1 MTVLSKEEILR
12 RLFTSN
18 RNEKLVITPLIS
30 KSQISAGSVDLR
42 LGTEFI
48 ITKRTKYSL
57 LDPAQQNIEEEIAQ
71 YQEKIHVPF
80 REKLILRPNQLILGS
95 TLEYIKLP
103 EDLMGYVIGRSSWGR
118 LGLIIA
124 TATLVGPGYAGVLTL
139 ELVNLGEA
147 DIALY
152 PAARIAQLVLH
163 KVTGG
168 EVTGGEDGYLKKPL
182 SKYAGATGPEFSKL
196 HKDKEWR
203 ILSGDSPSL

>member
-1 MTVLSKEEILR
+1 MTVLSRREILQ
-12 RLFTSN
+12 RLFTQN
-18 RNEKLVITPLIS
+18 PRERLVITPLIS
-30 KSQISAGSVDLR
+30 KNQISAGSIDLR

-48 ITKRTKYSL
+48 VTRRTKYSL
-57 LDPAQQNIEEEIAQ
+57 LDPARYDIETEIAQ

-80 REKLILRPNQLILGS
+80 RERLILRPNQLILGS

-124 TATLVGPGYAGVLTL
+124 TATLVNPGYAGVLTL

-163 KVTGG
+163 KVTEG
-168 EVTGGEDGYLKKPL
+168 EEGYLQKPAP
-182 SKYAGATGPEFSKL
+182 KYAGATGPEFSKL
-196 HKDKEWR
+196 HKDREWR
-203 ILSGDSPSL
+203 LLSRNPSSL

>member
-12 RLFTSN
+12 RLTTSN
-18 RNEKLVITPLIS
+18 PQERLVITPLIS
-30 KSQISAGSVDLR
+30 KSQISAGSIDLR

-48 ITKRTKYSL
+48 ITRRTKYSL
-57 LDPAQQNIEEEIAQ
+57 LDPAQKNIEHEISQ

-103 EDLMGYVIGRSSWGR
+103 QDLMGYVIGRSSWGR

-124 TATLVGPGYAGVLTL
+124 TAILVNPGYTGVLTL
-139 ELVNLGEA
+139 ELINLGEA

-152 PAARIAQLVLH
+152 PATRIAQLVLH
-163 KVTGG
+163 KVTEG
-168 EVTGGEDGYLKKPL
+168 EEGYFQKPTQ
-182 SKYAGATGPEFSKL
+182 KYAGATGPEFSKI
-196 HKDKEWR
+196 HEDSEWR
-203 ILSGDSPSL
+203 LLAGPSC